1 MAKIKTLKQG
11 NEQIIPRT
19 LAEAVSTSNDST
31 VQIELDNLTRKVE
44 EVPDVSAQI
53 NAHNTNPEAHSDKFG
68 QYLPLSGGT
77 MTGDINLLNENM
89 SISAKDTDTYRGI
102 AFGLNINSDS
112 ASGISVGQQLRSGN
126 TEIELVASDIILMAE
141 DFTLLYVDETKISD
155 QSAVTK
161 GYVDD
166 QIKAIPT
173 PDVSAQISAHN
184 TAEDAHANKHWLT
197 SSNEELS
204 EVLPGEPIDADTLQ
218 GRPAS
223 YFVDSDALNLQLQ
236 NYALKTEVQTLTE
249 QLSALTTR
257 VTNIENEINGVAA
270 KIDEI
275 NGEVI

>member
-31 VQIELDNLTRKVE
+31 VQIELDNLKRKVE

-89 SISAKDTDTYRGI
+89 SISARDTDVYRAIG
-102 AFGLNINSDS
+102 FGLNLNSN
-112 ASGISVGQQLRSGN
+112 SGSGFSVLQGLKSGN
-126 TEIELVASDIILMAE
+126 TEIGLFASHIILNAE
-141 DFTLLYVDETKISD
+141 EITLLYAEISD

-161 GYVDD
+161 KYVDD

-173 PDVSAQISAHN
+173 PDISAQISAHN

-257 VTNIENEINGVAA
+257 VTSIETEINGVAA

>member
-31 VQIELDNLTRKVE
+31 VQIELDNLKRKVE
-44 EVPDVSAQI
+44 EVPDVSTQI

-77 MTGDINLLNENM
+77 MTGNINLLNENM
-89 SISAKDTDTYRGI
+89 SIVANDTDTQRGI
-102 AFGLNINSDS
+102 GFGLNFNSDS
-112 ASGISVGQQLRSGN
+112 ARGISVYQDLRTGDTITALSA
-126 TEIELVASDIILMAE
+126 TDIILNAE
-141 DFTLLYVDETKISD
+141 EIILLYADETKISD

-161 GYVDD
+161 EYVDN

-184 TAEDAHANKHWLT
+184 TAEDVHANKHWLS

-223 YFVDSDALNLQLQ
+223 YFVDNDALTLKLQ

-257 VTNIENEINGVAA
+257 VTNIENKINGVAV

>member
-31 VQIELDNLTRKVE
+31 VQIELDNLKRKVE
-44 EVPDVSAQI
+44 EVPDVSTQI

-89 SISAKDTDTYRGI
+89 SISAMDVENKYKIMGFLFKTKGDLAGGI
-102 AFGLNINSDS
+102 TIGQNS
-112 ASGISVGQQLRSGN
+112 GVGD
-126 TEIELVASDIILMAE
+126 TEIVLTADDIILDYQKTQMFDNSAA
-141 DFTLLYVDETKISD
+141 TK
-155 QSAVTK
+155 K
-161 GYVDD
+161 YVDD
-166 QIKAIPT
+166 QIKAIST

-197 SSNEELS
+197 SADEELS

-257 VTNIENEINGVAA
+257 VTNIETEINGVAA